1 MTVII
6 WIDPNIDG
14 DDENK
19 SYFKELNDENV
30 GSEIYRA
37 KTVQEGMN
45 QINNILFK
53 ETIIIVSGKLFK
65 EFIEEFKKNLNNLCF
80 VPNIIVFTAN
90 KNQFL
95 SSLDDDFHNSFIEN
109 NFYNSGGV
117 QTDFSK
123 VKEFIKNPKSNKKV
137 ILTRDS
143 EEQFNFDYIDTKE
156 KLALPMFYKYLIEFA
171 EQDNNQFLEFLMKN
185 YYDKSKE
192 IKKFLDSMNS
202 TDIPT
207 ELLAKYYCRLYTDE
221 ESKFYKDLNNDLRK
235 NKRDNYLPYIKVL
248 YEGVKL
254 KSLPLA
260 KKNELYRGSRLPKK
274 EIQNFI
280 DNSKKQKLNGL
291 PGSIVFS
298 KTFLS
303 FTKEKDIALNF
314 IIHTP
319 NSNKLYNTLFILE
332 KDDNINY
339 NLSTHADIE
348 KISLMPDEKEVLF
361 FPFSSFEIKSVGY
374 DKKSELYVIRLLY
387 LGKYL
392 KEIEADQNLAETP
405 INLPTTEFSKQIV
418 ESGLIKKEN
427 IVNNTTQGIIKTY
440 KTEKSSFAKRVNPVY
455 QKNPIYPVS
464 PIPRTPT
471 FSSVDS
477 TPLESHIYPEYK
489 KNYIIRRFSKGED
502 TENLYDPPI
511 IEAPKPPAPRKIS
524 NLRRVN
530 KENYIIGQ
538 FIITENDINKN
549 IRIINSFEQNRIKF
563 HYIKVDNELRYAN
576 ERELLDKCKIKID
589 DQEYQFSY
597 FFVFKKPGIYTIE
610 YIFSSNMTRTDFL
623 FAECFN
629 LIYLDLFNFN
639 CEDITN
645 MVCMFLECIN
655 LQQIKISNID
665 TKKVEDMNCMFYGC
679 RSLKYLDLSFFNTQN
694 VINMNRLFFGCNS
707 LTNINLTSFNTQN
720 VVNMYGMFE
729 GCSSLLNLDLMN
741 FYTQNVINMSRMFFC
756 CSSLKSLDL
765 SNFNTNKCA
774 YMNRMFC
781 GCSSLTNLDLSNFN
795 IDNVINMEDMFGG
808 CFSLN
813 IDKIKCKN
821 KGNLIKKSQLYN
833 K

>member
-30 GSEIYRA
+30 GYEIYRA
-37 KTVQEGMN
+37 KTVLEGMT

-80 VPNIIVFTAN
+80 IPNIIVFTAN

-95 SSLDDDFHNSFIEN
+95 SSLDDDFHNSIIEN

-123 VKEFIKNPKSNKKV
+123 VKEFIKNPKKNKKV

-192 IKKFLDSMNS
+192 IKKFLDSINS
-202 TDIPT
+202 ADIPT

-303 FTKEKDIALNF
+303 FTKEKGIALNF

-339 NLSTHADIE
+339 NLSTHCDLE
-348 KISLMPDEKEVLF
+348 NESCYPDEKMVLF
-361 FPFSSFEIKSVGY
+361 FPFSFFEIKGINQINIEHEKVF
-374 DKKSELYVIRLLY
+374 EIRLLY
-387 LGKYL
+387 LG
-392 KEIEADQNLAETP
+392 
-405 INLPTTEFSKQIV
+405 S
-418 ESGLIKKEN
+418 
-427 IVNNTTQGIIKTY
+427 
-440 KTEKSSFAKRVNPVY
+440 
-455 QKNPIYPVS
+455 
-464 PIPRTPT
+464 
-471 FSSVDS
+471 
-477 TPLESHIYPEYK
+477 
-489 KNYIIRRFSKGED
+489 
-502 TENLYDPPI
+502 
-511 IEAPKPPAPRKIS
+511 
-524 NLRRVN
+524 
-530 KENYIIGQ
+530 
-538 FIITENDINKN
+538 
-549 IRIINSFEQNRIKF
+549 
-563 HYIKVDNELRYAN
+563 YIKE
-576 ERELLDKCKIKID
+576 K
-589 DQEYQFSY
+589 
-597 FFVFKKPGIYTIE
+597 
-610 YIFSSNMTRTDFL
+610 
-623 FAECFN
+623 
-629 LIYLDLFNFN
+629 
-639 CEDITN
+639 
-645 MVCMFLECIN
+645 
-655 LQQIKISNID
+655 
-665 TKKVEDMNCMFYGC
+665 
-679 RSLKYLDLSFFNTQN
+679 
-694 VINMNRLFFGCNS
+694 
-707 LTNINLTSFNTQN
+707 
-720 VVNMYGMFE
+720 
-729 GCSSLLNLDLMN
+729 
-741 FYTQNVINMSRMFFC
+741 
-756 CSSLKSLDL
+756 
-765 SNFNTNKCA
+765 
-774 YMNRMFC
+774 
-781 GCSSLTNLDLSNFN
+781 
-795 IDNVINMEDMFGG
+795 
-808 CFSLN
+808 
-813 IDKIKCKN
+813 
-821 KGNLIKKSQLYN
+821 
-833 K
+833 

>member
-1 MTVII
+1 MAVII
-6 WIDPNIDG
+6 WIDPNVDG

-30 GSEIYRA
+30 SSEIYRA
-37 KTVQEGMN
+37 KTVQEGMS

-65 EFIEEFKKNLNNLCF
+65 EFIQEFKNNLNNLCF
-80 VPNIIVFTAN
+80 IPNIIVFTAN

-95 SSLDDDFHNSFIEN
+95 SSLDDDFHNSIIEN

-123 VKEFIKNPKSNKKV
+123 VKEFIKNPKKNKKV

-143 EEQFNFDYIDTKE
+143 EEQFNFDYIDSKE
-156 KLALPMFYKYLIEFA
+156 KLALPMFYKYLIQFT
-171 EQDNNQFLEFLMKN
+171 EQDNSQFLEFLMKN
-185 YYDKSKE
+185 YYSKSKE
-192 IKKFLDSMNS
+192 VRKFLDSINS

-221 ESKFYKDLNNDLRK
+221 ESKFYKDLNNDLRQ

-260 KKNELYRGSRLPKK
+260 RKKELYRGSRLPKK
-274 EIQNFI
+274 EIKKFEENCQ
-280 DNSKKQKLNGL
+280 KQKLNGL

-303 FTKEKDIALNF
+303 FTKEEDIALNF
-314 IIHTP
+314 IIQTP
-319 NSNKLYNTLFILE
+319 NSNNLYNTLFILE
-332 KDDNINY
+332 KDDNVNY
-339 NLSTHADIE
+339 SLSTHADIE
-348 KISLMPDEKEVLF
+348 KISLMSDEKEVLF
-361 FPFSSFEIKSVGY
+361 FPFSSFEIKSITY
-374 DKKSELYVIRLLY
+374 NEKNKLYIIRLLY

-392 KEIEADQNLAETP
+392 KEIESDQNLVQTP
-405 INLPTTEFSKQIV
+405 INLPQTEFSKQIA

-440 KTEKSSFAKRVNPVY
+440 KKESLSFIKRANPIY
-455 QKNPIYPVS
+455 QKSPIYPVS

-477 TPLESHIYPEYK
+477 IPIESHIYPEYK
-489 KNYIIRRFSKGED
+489 KPYIIRRFRKGED

-511 IEAPKPPAPRKIS
+511 IEAPNPPVAIKIS
-524 NLRRVN
+524 NFPKDK

-563 HYIKVDNELRYAN
+563 HYIKVDNELRYTN

-589 DQEYQFSY
+589 NQEFPFSY
-597 FFVFKKPGIYTIE
+597 FLVFKKPGIYTIE

-623 FAECFN
+623 FAECLN

-655 LQQIKISNID
+655 LQQIRISNIN

-679 RSLKYLDLSFFNTQN
+679 RSLKHLDLSFFNTQN

-707 LTNINLTSFNTQN
+707 LISINLTSFNTQN

-741 FYTQNVINMSRMFFC
+741 FYTQNVINMSRMFFAC
-756 CSSLKSLDL
+756 TSLKALDL

-781 GCSSLTNLDLSNFN
+781 GCSSLKSLDLSNFN
-795 IDNVINMEDMFGG
+795 IEDVINMEDMFGG

-813 IDKIKCKN
+813 IDKIKFKN

>member
-1 MTVII
+1 MAVII
-6 WIDPNIDG
+6 WIDPNVDG

-30 GSEIYRA
+30 SSEIYRA
-37 KTVQEGMN
+37 KTVQEGMS

-65 EFIEEFKKNLNNLCF
+65 EFIQEFKNNLNNLCF
-80 VPNIIVFTAN
+80 IPNIIVFTAN

-95 SSLDDDFHNSFIEN
+95 SSLDDDFHNSIIEN

-123 VKEFIKNPKSNKKV
+123 VKEFIKNPKKNKKV

-143 EEQFNFDYIDTKE
+143 EEQFNFDYIDSKE
-156 KLALPMFYKYLIEFA
+156 KLALPMFYKYLIQFT
-171 EQDNNQFLEFLMKN
+171 EQDNSQFLEFLMKN
-185 YYDKSKE
+185 YYSKSKE
-192 IKKFLDSMNS
+192 VRKFLDSINS

-221 ESKFYKDLNNDLRK
+221 ESKFYKDLNNDLRQ

-260 KKNELYRGSRLPKK
+260 RKKELYRGSRLPKK
-274 EIQNFI
+274 EIKKFEENCQ
-280 DNSKKQKLNGL
+280 KQKLNGL

-303 FTKEKDIALNF
+303 FTKEEDIALNF
-314 IIHTP
+314 IIQTP
-319 NSNKLYNTLFILE
+319 NSNNLYNTLFILE
-332 KDDNINY
+332 KDDNVNY
-339 NLSTHADIE
+339 SLSTHADIE
-348 KISLMPDEKEVLF
+348 KISLMSDEKEVLF
-361 FPFSSFEIKSVGY
+361 FPFSSFEIKSITY
-374 DKKSELYVIRLLY
+374 NEKNKLYIIRLLY

-392 KEIEADQNLAETP
+392 KEIESDQNLVQTP
-405 INLPTTEFSKQIV
+405 INLPQTEFSKQIA

-440 KTEKSSFAKRVNPVY
+440 KKESLSFIKRANPIY
-455 QKNPIYPVS
+455 QKSPIYPVS

-477 TPLESHIYPEYK
+477 IPIESHIYPEYK
-489 KNYIIRRFSKGED
+489 KPYIIRRFRKGED

-511 IEAPKPPAPRKIS
+511 IEAPNPPVAIKIS
-524 NLRRVN
+524 NFSKDN

-563 HYIKVDNELRYAN
+563 HYIKVDNELRYTN

-589 DQEYQFSY
+589 NQEFPFSY
-597 FFVFKKPGIYTIE
+597 FLVFKKPGIYTIE

-741 FYTQNVINMSRMFFC
+741 FYTQNVINMSRMFFAC
-756 CSSLKSLDL
+756 TSLKALDL

-781 GCSSLTNLDLSNFN
+781 GCSSLKSLDLSNFN
-795 IDNVINMEDMFGG
+795 IENVINMEDMFGG